1 VHDARLQRGCR
12 EYRSERLADALEAIG
27 DRDQDVAHAAGL
39 QVVEHLHPEFGALGV
54 LDPQSQDVAR
64 AVGQHAQGQVDRLV
78 AHHRLF
84 ADLHAQRVEEDH
96 RVHRL
101 QRARLPGPDL
111 GHHRVG
117 DRADELRADLGAV
130 LLGEETLDLAHRH
143 AARVHGHDLVVEA
156 GEAALVLGDQ
166 DRLERALPVARHLDT
181 QRPILGQHGL
191 AAGAV
196 AMVARVIGLG
206 RTRRVAQMV

>member
-1 VHDARLQRGCR
+1 MPSRKTTKAAAAAATDLPSIPKELIDQFVKGPMSAEAVQAA
-12 EYRSERLADALEAIG
+12 SMAFKKALI
-27 DRDQDVAHAAGL
+27 
-39 QVVEHLHPEFGALGV
+39 
-54 LDPQSQDVAR
+54 
-64 AVGQHAQGQVDRLV
+64 
-78 AHHRLF
+78 
-84 ADLHAQRVEEDH
+84 EEDH

-130 LLGEETLDLAHRH
+130 LLGEETLDLAHGH
-143 AARVHGHDLVVEA
+143 AARVHSHDLVVEA
-156 GEAALVLGDQ
+156 GEASLVLGDQ

-181 QRPILGQHGL
+181 QRPVLVQHGL

-196 AMVARVIGLG
+196 AMALGGSSFVLGAADSSRASRENILAFCRVNLAKSPCGLASADL
-206 RTRRVAQMV
+206 RDLVVDNTHQSCA